1 MGSGPSRVRSARG
14 QRRRQELL
22 EAAAGLIA
30 EQGFAA
36 VSHRS
41 VAQRAALPLA
51 ATTYYF
57 SSLDELVEQAFR
69 LLADQW
75 LDQARGVLSRLPA
88 RLDGPEEVGEAVV
101 LVAAGLTDVAGD
113 GEAADGQV
121 LLAVY
126 ERYLEAGRHPQLRP
140 LVAAYNA
147 QVDQLIQEV
156 LTRGGVRE
164 GADVPALTLAQVD
177 GAVLRALAEGAAPVP
192 AARAA
197 ATAVV
202 RLLIRADAANA
213 GG

>member
-1 MGSGPSRVRSARG
+1 MGSAPSRVRSARG

-22 EAAAGLIA
+22 ETAAELIA

-36 VSHRS
+36 VSHRT
-41 VAQRAALPLA
+41 VAQRAGLPLA

-75 LDQARGVLSRLPA
+75 LDQARGVLGLLPA
-88 RLDGPEEVGEAVV
+88 RLNGPEEVGEAVV
-101 LVAAGLTDVAGD
+101 HVSAGLGDVTAD
-113 GEAADGQV
+113 VEAADEQV
-121 LLAVY
+121 LLALY
-126 ERYLEAGRHPQLRP
+126 ERYVEAGRHPHLRP

-147 QVDQLIQEV
+147 DVDKLIQDV
-156 LTRGGVRE
+156 LTRGGVTQ
-164 GADVPALTLAQVD
+164 GADVAALTLAQVD

-192 AARAA
+192 AACAA

-202 RLLIRADAANA
+202 RLLIRAEGPNA
-213 GG
+213 PG